1 MRKNLFFISSL
12 FVFLACF
19 IFMTTVAH
27 SASDAATIKEEM
39 AARLPEINAL
49 KDQGFIGENNKG
61 FLEYLT
67 DNKVAYA
74 LVQDENADRTIVYT
88 AIAKSQG
95 ASPALVGE
103 RRANMIRENGQAG
116 HWFQKP
122 DGTWYKK

>member
-1 MRKNLFFISSL
+1 MRKNLIFLSSL

-27 SASDAATIKEEM
+27 SASAALIKEEM

-61 FLEYLT
+61 YLEYRT
-67 DNKVAYA
+67 DNKPAFA

-88 AIAKSQG
+88 AIGKSQG

>member
-12 FVFLACF
+12 FVFLASF

-27 SASDAATIKEEM
+27 SASASSIKEQM

-61 FLEYLT
+61 FLQYLT

-88 AIAKSQG
+88 AIGKNQG

-122 DGTWYKK
+122 DGTWYKQ

>member
-1 MRKNLFFISSL
+1 MRKNLIFLSSL

-27 SASDAATIKEEM
+27 SASAALIKEEM

-61 FLEYLT
+61 YLEYRT
-67 DNKVAYA
+67 GNKPEFA

-88 AIAKSQG
+88 AIGKSQG

>member
-1 MRKNLFFISSL
+1 MRKNLIFLSSL
-12 FVFLACF
+12 FIFLACF

-27 SASDAATIKEEM
+27 SASAALIKEEM

-61 FLEYLT
+61 YLEYRT
-67 DNKVAYA
+67 DNKPEFA

-88 AIAKSQG
+88 AIGKSQG